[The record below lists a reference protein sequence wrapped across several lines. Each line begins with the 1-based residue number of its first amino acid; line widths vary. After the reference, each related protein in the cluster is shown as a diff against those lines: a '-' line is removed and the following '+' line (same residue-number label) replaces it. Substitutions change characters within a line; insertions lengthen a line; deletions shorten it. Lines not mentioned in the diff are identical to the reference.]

1 MEAEV
6 ELEAAVANGPRSAH
20 YDPSFV
26 AGIHRALYSRLPAAD
41 RTTDEGAAIVPG
53 AWRTVDVAAGHHVA
67 PRAGDI
73 ESLLEF
79 WRDRYTA
86 LPGIEQAIVGA
97 MCSHHRLLWLQ
108 YILCFRRLS
117 FKVRIADG
125 AAHKKV
131 TLTGVVVQTSGTT
144 SPIRFLLRDD
154 GAPMTVPVS
163 YHGSVPDAFKTTR
176 HIIVTGQLR
185 GGVFVAEPDTLL
197 TKCPSK
203 YSSGGSGA

>member
-1 MEAEV
+1 MTGRPRLVIALV
-6 ELEAAVANGPRSAH
+6 VA
-20 YDPSFV
+20 
-26 AGIHRALYSRLPAAD
+26 
-41 RTTDEGAAIVPG
+41 
-53 AWRTVDVAAGHHVA
+53 
-67 PRAGDI
+67 
-73 ESLLEF
+73 SLLAVF
-79 WRDRYTA
+79 LVYQGFVSAGTLLVSVSQLRSDR
-86 LPGIEQAIVGA
+86 
-97 MCSHHRLLWLQ
+97 
-108 YILCFRRLS
+108 
-117 FKVRIADG
+117 DG

-144 SPIRFLLRDD
+144 SPMRFVLKDD
-154 GAPMTVPVS
+154 GAPVTVPVS